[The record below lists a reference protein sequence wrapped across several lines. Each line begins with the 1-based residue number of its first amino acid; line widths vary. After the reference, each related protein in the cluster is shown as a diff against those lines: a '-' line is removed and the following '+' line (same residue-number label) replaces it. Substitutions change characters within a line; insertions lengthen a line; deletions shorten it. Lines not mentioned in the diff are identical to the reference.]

1 MGHSAPRGCGE
12 RGFLGAVLRAGPRG
26 GFRLLRVKSIN
37 ASGHKFGLA
46 PLGAGW
52 VIWREKTDLP
62 EDLIFNVNYLGG
74 NMPTFAL
81 NFSRPGGQIIAQY
94 YNFLR
99 LGREGYRKIHQA
111 CYDTAQFFAAELV
124 KLGPFEILY
133 GGDPARGIPC
143 VSWKLQD
150 GAKVPFGLYDL
161 ADRLR
166 VRGWQVPAYSMP
178 PDREDLVVQRILVRN
193 GVTRDLVA
201 SLLEDFQRAMDYFSS
216 HPVATPRT
224 AEEGTGYHH

>member
-1 MGHSAPRGCGE
+1 VSH
-12 RGFLGAVLRAGPRG
+12 LG
-26 GFRLLRVKSIN
+26 
-37 ASGHKFGLA
+37 
-46 PLGAGW
+46 
-52 VIWREKTDLP
+52 EKTDLP

-74 NMPTFAL
+74 NMPTFTL

-99 LGREGYRKIHQA
+99 LGREGYLKIHQA

-124 KLGPFEILY
+124 KLGSFEILY

-166 VRGWQVPAYSMP
+166 VRGWQVPAYSHATGP
-178 PDREDLVVQRILVRN
+178 GGSRGATYFGAQRGDARSGRVVARGLP
-193 GVTRDLVA
+193 A
-201 SLLEDFQRAMDYFSS
+201 AMDYFAS
-216 HPVATPRT
+216 HPVAAPRT